1 ISMVWILIVLESNCG
16 SGASTSTPPP
26 PSLSIITAS
35 LVDGMVTFPY
45 SQTIQASGGVA
56 PFSWSVSSGSLP
68 HSLTLGSSSTNS
80 ASISGTAD
88 TAQTATFAIQVKD
101 AKNQTAAQS
110 YTLNINNTGLAQVQ
124 AVSGSV
130 PAGTIEIQGVGAGP
144 FNPLSW
150 QQNTLNW
157 VPDVRTPML

>member
-1 ISMVWILIVLESNCG
+1 MLRPPILISLVWILVVIESNCG
-16 SGASTSTPPP
+16 GGASTSTPPP
-26 PSLSIITAS
+26 PPPPPSLSIITGS

-80 ASISGTAD
+80 ANISETAD

-110 YTLNINNTGLAQVQ
+110 YTLKINSTGLAQLQTVTGQ
-124 AVSGSV
+124 V
-130 PAGTIEIQGVGAGP
+130 PTGIIEIQGV
-144 FNPLSW
+144 S
-150 QQNTLNW
+150 
-157 VPDVRTPML
+157 